1 MDKNYNSAIKV
12 NPVSI
17 KDVQDLFVESK
28 RPGKSKAAQMISLCR
43 DALSKKEHQI
53 LSVDE
58 FCAYYGI

>member
-1 MDKNYNSAIKV
+1 MDKNNNSAIKV

-17 KDVQDLFVESK
+17 KDVQNIFVETK

-53 LSVDE
+53 LSVEE
-58 FCAYYGI
+58 FREYYGI